1 MRARKRLQRP
11 GAAGGQRRVAKSPQ
25 SGAGNGARK
34 TGAGPSRP
42 ARPERVRS
50 GQVQAPARQMRS
62 VGETD
67 IKVPEVQRTYFEV
80 VPTGELEGSLE
91 DKKLRLTRRILF
103 LSRRWRN
110 DMDEALRATGASHAR
125 WITLLWVDMMDGRAN
140 IGELA
145 EQVGVELP
153 TLVRLLNR
161 LEVEGL
167 VERRALRGSNR
178 AKTVVLTAR
187 GKTELTAMGAV
198 ISRAR
203 AEFLMDISED
213 RLTIALEV
221 LDGLL
226 AKYARVVMWPGHFA
240 T

>member
-1 MRARKRLQRP
+1 MR
-11 GAAGGQRRVAKSPQ
+11 
-25 SGAGNGARK
+25 
-34 TGAGPSRP
+34 
-42 ARPERVRS
+42 
-50 GQVQAPARQMRS
+50 QVSEPD
-62 VGETD
+62 V
-67 IKVPEVQRTYFEV
+67 KVPEVQRTYFEV

-161 LEVEGL
+161 LEMEGL

-178 AKTVVLTAR
+178 AKTVVLTAK

-203 AEFLMDISED
+203 AEFLKDISED

-221 LDGLL
+221 LDALL
-226 AKYARVVMWPGHFA
+226 AKYARVVKWPGHFA
-240 T
+240 P